1 MSEFFELIYDVAL
14 EHKNA
19 LLTDDEEYQ
28 SLMEQVT
35 NLSDKYKTLELT
47 TEQRQIVDELIHT
60 EDLIH
65 EKEMQAIYKKGILNC
80 AEILK
85 DLRLLR

>member
-1 MSEFFELIYDVAL
+1 MSDFFNLIYDAAL
-14 EHKNA
+14 DHKTE

-35 NLSDKYKTLELT
+35 HLSGQYKSLELT
-47 TEQRQIVDELIHT
+47 AEQRQLIDDLIHI

-85 DLRLLR
+85 DLRLLQ

>member
-1 MSEFFELIYDVAL
+1 MSD
-14 EHKNA
+14 
-19 LLTDDEEYQ
+19 T
-28 SLMEQVT
+28 
-35 NLSDKYKTLELT
+35 YKTLELT
-47 TEQRQIVDELIHT
+47 TEQRQIVDNLIHT

>member
-1 MSEFFELIYDVAL
+1 MSEFFELIYDAAL
-14 EHKNA
+14 DQKNE
-19 LLTDDEEYQ
+19 LLTDDDEYQ
-28 SLMEQVT
+28 NLMEQVT
-35 NLSDKYKTLELT
+35 NLSDTYKTLELT
-47 TEQRQIVDELIHT
+47 TEQRHIVDNLIHT